1 MPKVSVDGQNVWYEV
16 KGSGKPIACIG
27 GFALLHD
34 QFEFCTPYM
43 LDAGLQI
50 INWNQRGLGAS
61 DWTMVRPYS
70 LDDWV
75 DDLKAVL
82 DDAGIDRAHIWSTS
96 TGSAIGIRF
105 AAKYPEK
112 TKSLITYPWYKTDDY
127 WRRLF
132 QVAGDLSE
140 VFGIR
145 QLSRVFAGVVLPA
158 DMMYTDEH
166 IKYETWACGKYEKNV
181 NMTTMRN
188 VMDALANVDLTGDI
202 PRIQCPVFLLMGD
215 DSALNKIEGMESA
228 SFDSLTTEFRK
239 LRPDAGLGV
248 VTGASSTYCMITRA
262 EQTTRVLT
270 DFLETL

>member
-1 MPKVSVDGQNVWYEV
+1 MAEVLVDNQNVWYEV
-16 KGSGKPIACIG
+16 KGDGDPVACIG

-50 INWNQRGLGAS
+50 INWNQRGMGAS
-61 DWTMVRPYS
+61 DWTMVQPYS
-70 LDDWV
+70 IDDWV

-82 DDAGIDRAHIWSTS
+82 DDAGIERAHIWSTS
-96 TGSAIGIRF
+96 TGSVIGMRF
-105 AAKYPEK
+105 AAKYPER

-145 QLSRVFAGVVLPA
+145 QLSRVFAGVVLPTQI
-158 DMMYTDEH
+158 MYTDEH
-166 IKYETWACGKYEKNV
+166 IKYEKWACEKYEKNV

-188 VMDALANVDLTGDI
+188 VMETLANVDLTGDL
-202 PRIQCPVFLLMGD
+202 PRIQAPTLLLMGD
-215 DSALNKIEGMESA
+215 DSALNKVEGMESA
-228 SFDSLTTEFRK
+228 SFDTLTTDFMK
-239 LRPDAGLGV
+239 LMPNAKLSEV
-248 VTGASSTYCMITRA
+248 AGASSTYCMITRA
-262 EQTTRVLT
+262 EQTTKLLV
-270 DFLETL
+270 DFIESL